1 MGKKGKKKKAKATGT
16 PDVVK
21 FKGTREFWLLKECV
35 TIQESL
41 PFVAVDPLGDL
52 AFMKVARFLNMVG
65 LLAEH
70 LQVNSKKDYRF
81 NYHHKYLAPTPQFF
95 PFGFDVDVIRQARLV
110 QEKPG
115 VTYNSQDYHFPDSL
129 KQQAEKF
136 LKDVDSYMTKIASE
150 IEPRLKDDFS
160 TGLKRFKVE
169 LTQDLKVFDLLW
181 IEFESKYVEERHKIL
196 TKVFEPVDR
205 LVTLEMMLTQAEERL
220 DVEAKQALEN
230 ELVRAVEKFSRTLM
244 PELPLEEFHDD
255 VIPLAEAC
263 IFYESK
269 CTDEWL
275 HLAKYLIKDYLEL
288 RIYISKIPEE
298 RLQPQLKDNLQMI
311 RLLKSFHESVLAAR
325 PALDF
330 VSRLPKLIHAKT
342 SNWMTKKLLEP
353 DLRYI
358 QKTMRL
364 ALEPVRGEQVAGPTG
379 SGRFA
384 ADAIPGLK
392 PRVDFRGI

>member
-1 MGKKGKKKKAKATGT
+1 MGKKGKKKAKVTGT

-21 FKGTREFWLLKECV
+21 FKATREFFLLKECV

-41 PFVAVDPLGDL
+41 PFVAMDALDELSFVR
-52 AFMKVARFLNMVG
+52 VARFLNMVG

-95 PFGFDVDVIRQARLV
+95 PFGFDVDVIRQARLA
-110 QEKPG
+110 QEKP
-115 VTYNSQDYHFPDSL
+115 VITYNGEEYPFDKSL
-129 KQQAEKF
+129 QTKSEKF
-136 LKDVDSYMTKIASE
+136 LKDVDSYVTKIASE
-150 IEPRLKDDFS
+150 IEPRLKDDFA

-169 LTQDLKVFDLLW
+169 LKEDLEEFDSIW
-181 IEFESKYVEERHKIL
+181 VAFESEFVKARHEIM

-205 LVTLEMMLTQAEERL
+205 LVTLEMLLTQAEERL
-220 DVEAKQALEN
+220 DIEAKQAFEN
-230 ELVRAVEKFSRTLM
+230 EIVRAIEKFTRTLS
-244 PELPLEEFHDD
+244 PELSGEAFPDD

-275 HLAKYLIKDYLEL
+275 HLAKHLIKDYLEL

-298 RLQPQLKDNLQMI
+298 RLKPQLKENKTLI
-311 RLLKSFHESVLAAR
+311 RLLKNFHESVRVAR
-325 PALDF
+325 GALDF

-358 QKTMRL
+358 QKTAHL
-364 ALEPVRGEQVAGPTG
+364 ALEG
-379 SGRFA
+379 
-384 ADAIPGLK
+384 
-392 PRVDFRGI
+392 